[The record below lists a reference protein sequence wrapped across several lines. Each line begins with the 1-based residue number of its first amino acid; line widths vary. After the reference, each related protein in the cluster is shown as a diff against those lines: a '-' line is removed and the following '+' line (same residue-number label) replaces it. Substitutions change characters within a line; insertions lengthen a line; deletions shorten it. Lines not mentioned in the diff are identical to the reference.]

1 MVKLAVLVS
10 GGGTNLQAIIDAIA
24 NDKLNACISVVI
36 SDKKDAFALKRAEKS
51 NIPTYHIPKG
61 KGLSDKIADK
71 IKGVDYIVLA
81 GFLSILSTNFCQQ
94 WNKKMINIHPSLLP
108 KYGGKGMYGMKV
120 HNAVVANKEQE
131 SGATVHWVTETID
144 GGDIIVQG
152 RCKLDSKDTP
162 DAVAE
167 KVHKIEHKILTE
179 ALQKIITS
187 KETDIKQTK

>member
-1 MVKLAVLVS
+1 MVKLAILVS

-24 NDKLNACISVVI
+24 NNKLNACISVVI
-36 SDKKDAFALKRAEKS
+36 SDNEDAFALKRAEKS

-61 KGLSDKIADK
+61 KELSDKIADK
-71 IKGVDYIVLA
+71 VKGVDYIVLA

-152 RCKLDSKDTP
+152 HCKLDSKDTP

-167 KVHKIEHKILTE
+167 KVHKIEHKILIE

-187 KETDIKQTK
+187 KEIDIKQTK